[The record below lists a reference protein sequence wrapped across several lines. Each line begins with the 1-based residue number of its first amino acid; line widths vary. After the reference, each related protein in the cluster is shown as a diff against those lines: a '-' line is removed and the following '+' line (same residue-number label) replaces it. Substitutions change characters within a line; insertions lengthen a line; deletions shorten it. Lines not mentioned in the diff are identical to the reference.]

1 VRAADKTQIPWVC
14 GCAQVLMGPDGIVH
28 AFAWNGEDVKVH
40 PVFGD
45 FQRSGL
51 SDLDNG
57 VLESLCG
64 STTR

>member
-1 VRAADKTQIPWVC
+1 
-14 GCAQVLMGPDGIVH
+14 MGPDGIVH